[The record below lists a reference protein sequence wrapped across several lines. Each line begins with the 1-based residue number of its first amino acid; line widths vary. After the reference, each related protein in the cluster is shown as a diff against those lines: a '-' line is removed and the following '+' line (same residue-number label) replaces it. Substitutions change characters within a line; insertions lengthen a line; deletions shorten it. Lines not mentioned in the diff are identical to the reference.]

1 MTELNCVDCTTKVG
15 TMQDK
20 NVPARCEPCR
30 EELALVVRQRD
41 DLSQRRDTLPRITD
55 RKQL

>member
-1 MTELNCVDCTTKVG
+1 MQLNCVDCTTKVG
-15 TMQDK
+15 TMRDK

-30 EELALVVRQRD
+30 EELTQIVRQRN

-55 RKQL
+55 RRQL